1 MTLRGLRILVT
12 RSGEQ
17 EERFCAMIRER
28 GGIPISFP
36 TVLLEA
42 PGDPAP
48 LDAAIGRLSSFDWLL
63 LTSANA
69 ARFFLERVA
78 ARGTGRL
85 PEPLRIAS
93 VGPGTS
99 REIRERGFPVHLTAG
114 KHTAEGLL
122 EALAAEGIRGKHFL
136 FPRSESGRD
145 LLPEEIARRGGA
157 VETVTAY
164 RNVMPRKDERA
175 AAAILAEPPDVCTFA
190 SPSAFRNFFLLLGEK
205 AAASVLSRSRIAVIG
220 EVTAAAVSER
230 KFRVDILP
238 ERYTLAGM
246 LEAIERR
253 TESRMQRGEERDDLS

>member
-17 EERFCAMIRER
+17 EDRFCAMIRER
-28 GGIPISFP
+28 GGIPVSFP
-36 TVLLEA
+36 AVRMVP
-42 PGDPAP
+42 PGDPAL
-48 LDAAIGRLSSFDWLL
+48 LDGAIDRLASFDWLL

-78 ARGTGRL
+78 ARGAGRL
-85 PEPLRIAS
+85 PESLRVAS

-114 KHTAEGLL
+114 KHTAEGLV
-122 EALAAEGIRGKHFL
+122 EALAAEGIRGKRFL
-136 FPRSESGRD
+136 FPRAESGREV
-145 LLPEEIARRGGA
+145 LPEEVARRGGA

-164 RNVMPRKDERA
+164 RNEAPPRDERA
-175 AAAILAEPPDVCTFA
+175 AAAILTEPPDVCTFA
-190 SPSAFRNFFLLLGEK
+190 SPSAFRNFFLRMGEE
-205 AAASVLSRSRIAVIG
+205 AAVSVLSRSRIAVIG

-246 LEAIERR
+246 LEAIERH
-253 TESRMQRGEERDDLS
+253 TASRMPREEGRDDLS

>member
-17 EERFCAMIRER
+17 GERICAMIRER
-28 GGIPISFP
+28 GGAPVSFP
-36 TVLLEA
+36 TILLVP

-48 LDAAIGRLSSFDWLL
+48 LDGAIDRLSSFDWLL

-69 ARFFLERVA
+69 ARFFLERAA
-78 ARGTGRL
+78 ARGVGRL
-85 PEPLRIAS
+85 PGTLRVAS

-114 KHTAEGLL
+114 THTAEGLV
-122 EALAAEGIRGKHFL
+122 EALSEKGIRGKRFL
-136 FPRSESGRD
+136 FPRAESGREV
-145 LLPEEIARRGGA
+145 LPEEIARRGGA

-164 RNVMPRKDERA
+164 RNVEPRRDERA
-175 AAAILAEPPDVCTFA
+175 TAAILADPPDVCTFA
-190 SPSAFRNFFLLLGEK
+190 SPSSFRNFFLLLGEE
-205 AAASVLSRSRIAVIG
+205 AAVSVLSRSRIAVIG

-246 LEAIERR
+246 LEAIERHAASR
-253 TESRMQRGEERDDLS
+253 TPRGEGRDDLS